1 MKYEDLSLKAKFDA
15 AVMRVF
21 SVPSVIL
28 SDEYEKD
35 GQRAF
40 LEFKKNKDYAG
51 YCGSLV
57 YESVGGT
64 FLGFGKLNRDD
75 VLEYGPQIVGIDA
88 LEEII
93 ESWQAGMREAGW
105 KRRDIVRVGGGAEYQ
120 AVAYKNG
127 VNL

>member
-93 ESWQAGMREAGW
+93 ESWQADMREAGW

-120 AVAYKNG
+120 AVVYKNG

>member
-64 FLGFGKLNRDD
+64 FLGYGKINRDD
-75 VLEYGPQIVGIDA
+75 VHE
-88 LEEII
+88 
-93 ESWQAGMREAGW
+93 
-105 KRRDIVRVGGGAEYQ
+105 
-120 AVAYKNG
+120 
-127 VNL
+127 